1 MYASRMPDAIR
12 ERPKR
17 KSMFLSPEAQRNLAT
32 TAARRSTERE
42 AMEEALELL
51 AAHDAQRDAMDAF
64 VDWAIAEWG
73 EPSVED
79 RAVAQTIW
87 GAR

>member
-1 MYASRMPDAIR
+1 MYASRMSDAIR

-32 TAARRSTERE
+32 TSARRSTERE

-51 AAHDAQRDAMDAF
+51 AERDAQRDAMDAF
-64 VDWAIAEWG
+64 VEWAIAEWG
-73 EPSVED
+73 EPSAQD
-79 RAVAQTIW
+79 RAAAQMIW
-87 GAR
+87 RR